1 MLSNILFQAIND
13 LKPTKKTFMKL
24 FSSLSIIRGIGYL
37 LVFILCMSC
46 KKDHNSTDPSQL
58 PSESISQSGGG
69 NVAAAGSIL
78 SQTSTGN
85 VFNNLVP
92 PTQWLQANPQYFLA
106 DDNSYAISKKL
117 SRARGSIPIILQD
130 FRFDIPSNAI
140 IESIVVSA
148 RRFKTGKGSVADH
161 AVHLVT
167 RRDPNPRGY
176 FGVIFRNSNLIPGIE
191 TEISYT
197 QNGTDDN
204 GGLPDE
210 FGNYDEYQWTPA
222 MINDP
227 AFGVWF
233 THGQPNGSLV
243 VYYDQVK
250 ITVYYSLPEV
260 VAP

>member
-1 MLSNILFQAIND
+1 
-13 LKPTKKTFMKL
+13 MKL
-24 FSSLSIIRGIGYL
+24 LSSLSIIRGIGYL

-46 KKDHNSTDPSQL
+46 KKDHHSTDPSQL
-58 PSESISQSGGG
+58 PSESISQPGGG
-69 NVAAAGSIL
+69 NVAAAGTVL

-92 PTQWLQANPQYFLA
+92 PTQWLQASPQYLSA

-117 SRARGSIPIILQD
+117 SRSHSSIPIILQD

-161 AVHLVT
+161 LVYLVT
-167 RRDPNPRGY
+167 QINTNPRRN
-176 FGVIFRNSNLIPGIE
+176 FGVIFMNPNLIPGIE
-191 TEISYT
+191 TEITYT
-197 QNGTDDN
+197 QNGAGDN
-204 GGLPDE
+204 GGLPE
-210 FGNYDEYQWTPA
+210 GGYDEYQWTPA

-250 ITVYYSLPEV
+250 ITVNYSLPEV

>member
-1 MLSNILFQAIND
+1 
-13 LKPTKKTFMKL
+13 MKL

-37 LVFILCMSC
+37 LVFILCVNC

-58 PSESISQSGGG
+58 PPGSISQSDGGT
-69 NVAAAGSIL
+69 VAAPGSVL

-92 PTQWLQANPQYFLA
+92 PNHWLQASPQYLSA

-148 RRFKTGKGSVADH
+148 RRFKTGKGSIADH
-161 AVHLVT
+161 LVYLVT
-167 RRDPNPRGY
+167 RGTTNPRRG
-176 FGVIFRNSNLIPGIE
+176 FGVIFMNSNLIPGIE

-197 QNGTDDN
+197 QNGAGDN

-210 FGNYDEYQWTPA
+210 NGDYEEYQWTPA

-250 ITVYYSLPEV
+250 ITVHYSLPEV

>member
-1 MLSNILFQAIND
+1 MIRF
-13 LKPTKKTFMKL
+13 PH
-24 FSSLSIIRGIGYL
+24 LSIIRL
-37 LVFILCMSC
+37 MAFLFVVVLFTNC
-46 KKDHNSTDPSQL
+46 KKDSITTNSSQL
-58 PSESISQSGGG
+58 SSESISQAGGG
-69 NVAAAGSIL
+69 DVAAAGSIL
-78 SQTSTGN
+78 SQTSTGK

-92 PTQWLQANPQYFLA
+92 TTQWLQASPQYLSA

-117 SRARGSIPIILQD
+117 SRAQSSIPIILQD
-130 FRFDIPSNAI
+130 FSFDIPSNAI
-140 IESIVVSA
+140 IESIVISA

-210 FGNYDEYQWTPA
+210 SGNYVEYQWTAA

-233 THGQPNGSLV
+233 THGQPHGSLV
-243 VYYDQVK
+243 VYYDQVR
-250 ITVYYSLPEV
+250 ITVYYSLL
-260 VAP
+260 

>member
-1 MLSNILFQAIND
+1 MLFQTIND
-13 LKPTKKTFMKL
+13 LKSTKKSFMKL

-46 KKDHNSTDPSQL
+46 KKDHNSPDPSQL
-58 PSESISQSGGG
+58 SPESISEVASGP
-69 NVAAAGSIL
+69 VL

-140 IESIVVSA
+140 IESIEVSA

-161 AVHLVT
+161 LVYLVT
-167 RRDPNPRGY
+167 QINTNPRRN
-176 FGVIFRNSNLIPGIE
+176 FGVIFMNSNLIPGVE
-191 TEISYT
+191 TEITYT
-197 QNGTDDN
+197 QNGQGDN
-204 GGLPDE
+204 GGLPE
-210 FGNYDEYQWTPA
+210 GGYDEYQWTPA

-233 THGQPNGSLV
+233 AHGQPDGSLV

-250 ITVYYSLPEV
+250 ITVNYSLPEV